1 MAFSGLYQL
10 TFRVASKFRSFLI
23 IRKEALLTKGKAVF
37 KICPWIIS
45 TPLIGILLPGKPS
58 VTVFTN
64 VKNFRNWSD
73 TAVIYY
79 SVTEPKYFDYTDIVP
94 QPAQKKRQV

>member
-1 MAFSGLYQL
+1 MMFYSGK
-10 TFRVASKFRSFLI
+10 TGKFRSFLI

-37 KICPWIIS
+37 KICPWILS
-45 TPLIGILLPGKPS
+45 TPLIGLLLSGES
-58 VTVFTN
+58 RVTVFAN

-79 SVTEPKYFDYTDIVP
+79 SVT
-94 QPAQKKRQV
+94 